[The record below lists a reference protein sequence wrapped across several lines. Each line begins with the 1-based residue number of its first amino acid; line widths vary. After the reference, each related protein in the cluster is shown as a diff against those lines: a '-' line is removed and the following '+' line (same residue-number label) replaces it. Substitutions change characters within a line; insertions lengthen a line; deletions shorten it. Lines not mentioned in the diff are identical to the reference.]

1 MNFAWAR
8 PALAVAALTT
18 LLAVGGCG
26 RQPATPDADLA
37 RNAEASAAFL
47 KTNASAEGVV
57 TLPSGLQYKVVAS
70 GPEGGVHPDRNDLVR
85 VDYEGTLIDG
95 TVFDSSFQRGA
106 PAVFSPEGVV
116 PGWTEA
122 LQLMK
127 PGDEWLLYLP
137 PALGYGEM
145 GGPPRIPGNA
155 ALIFRLKL
163 LDVAPV
169 PGGGRGV
176 GEAAV

>member
-8 PALAVAALTT
+8 PALAVAAVTAV
-18 LLAVGGCG
+18 LAAGACN
-26 RQPATPDADLA
+26 RQPAAPAADLA
-37 RNAEASAAFL
+37 RNAEAAAAFL

-57 TLPSGLQYKVVAS
+57 TLPSGLQYRVLAS
-70 GPEGGVHPDRNDLVR
+70 GPAGGTHPDRNDLVR

-127 PGDEWLLYLP
+127 PGDEWVLYLP
-137 PALGYGEM
+137 PELGYGEM

-163 LDVAPV
+163 LDVAAV
-169 PGGGRGV
+169 PGGGRGAGSADV
-176 GEAAV
+176 